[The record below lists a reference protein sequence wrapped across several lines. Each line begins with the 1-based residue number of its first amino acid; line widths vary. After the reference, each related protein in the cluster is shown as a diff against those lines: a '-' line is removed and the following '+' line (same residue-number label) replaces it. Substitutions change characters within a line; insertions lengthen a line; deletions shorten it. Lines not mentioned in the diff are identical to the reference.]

1 MISDLD
7 SRTRDRA
14 PGLPP
19 QIPRQPGEPAGLGDA
34 ESGAGGP
41 EGSGLAAVP
50 MMRGGRGRPTMK
62 DVASRAGVAL
72 KTVSR
77 VVNDEPG
84 VTPETATRVRNAINE
99 LGFRRNDSAR
109 LLRKG
114 QTASIGLIMEDIG
127 DPFYSALSRA
137 VEDVAHW
144 NGSLLF
150 AGSSDEDPQ
159 REQELALALCARRVD
174 GLIVIPASGDHRYL
188 LPEIA
193 AGVASVFVDRPAGLI
208 DADAVLAD
216 NVGGTRAGV
225 AHLIRHGHRR
235 IGFIGDAPHIY
246 TAAQRQQG
254 YRDAMTEAGLPVEP
268 SWVSMAKPTQDSV
281 RDALTGMLTGP
292 APVTALFCG
301 NNRVTVLALRATA
314 GRRMAV
320 VGFDDFEL
328 ADLVSPGVTVVA
340 QNPAEMGRRAAELL
354 FGRLTGTRGPAQ
366 YIELG
371 TKLIVRGSGEI
382 RPDLQDQAHDHGEDH
397 DTRGGDGRD
406 DDRAVG
412 RGGGPPSPPDVILG
426 PLREGTKHRRAAA
439 RVIVCLRHARHSSC
453 SGTYR
458 RRGRRQLTALS

>member
-7 SRTRDRA
+7 RRPLDRA
-14 PGLPP
+14 HRIPG
-19 QIPRQPGEPAGLGDA
+19 QPGEPPGLGGSGGGLTGPA
-34 ESGAGGP
+34 GHAGPGGASGAGVPSGP
-41 EGSGLAAVP
+41 GGPVP
-50 MMRGGRGRPTMK
+50 RNGRGRPTMK
-62 DVASRAGVAL
+62 DVATRAGVAL

-84 VTPETATRVRNAINE
+84 VTPETAGRVRNAINE

-150 AGSSDEDPQ
+150 TGSSDEDPQ

-193 AGVASVFVDRPAGLI
+193 AGVASVFVDRPAGMI
-208 DADAVLAD
+208 EADAIVAD

-225 AHLIRHGHRR
+225 THLIRQGHRR
-235 IGFIGDAPHIY
+235 IAFIGDDPDIY
-246 TAAQRQQG
+246 TARQRHQG
-254 YRDAMTEAGLPVEP
+254 YREAMAEAGLGVDP
-268 SWVSMAKPTQDSV
+268 SWVSMAKPAADGI
-281 RDALTGMLTGP
+281 RHALAAMLAGP
-292 APVTALFCG
+292 SPVTALFCG
-301 NNRVTVLALRATA
+301 NNRTTILALREVARA
-314 GRRMAV
+314 GRRLAL

-328 ADLVSPGVTVVA
+328 ADLLTPGITVVA

-354 FGRLTGTRGPAQ
+354 FGRLAGTRGPAQ

-371 TKLIVRGSGEI
+371 TQLIVRGSGEI
-382 RPDLQDQAHDHGEDH
+382 
-397 DTRGGDGRD
+397 
-406 DDRAVG
+406 
-412 RGGGPPSPPDVILG
+412 PP
-426 PLREGTKHRRAAA
+426 E
-439 RVIVCLRHARHSSC
+439 
-453 SGTYR
+453 
-458 RRGRRQLTALS
+458 